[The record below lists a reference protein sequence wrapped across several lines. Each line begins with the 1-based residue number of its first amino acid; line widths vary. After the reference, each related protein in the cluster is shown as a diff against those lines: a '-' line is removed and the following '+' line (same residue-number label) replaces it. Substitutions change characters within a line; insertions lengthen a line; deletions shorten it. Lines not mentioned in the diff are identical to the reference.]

1 MKCAECGTKACG
13 LRQFDKAPDFCPMK
27 WDYGPQ
33 HAGREGLSDPKLR
46 EFALN
51 AARTESAGYCRWTRL
66 EETMEFA
73 IRCGYKRL
81 GVAFCSGLR
90 EEAAKLVRI
99 LKDNNFEVYSAICCC
114 GGVQKEEIGLKDEEK
129 VRPGND
135 EVMCNPIGQAH
146 VLAKMETEFNVVVGL
161 CVGHDSLFLMNS
173 KAPAT
178 VLVAKDRVLAHNPV
192 GAIYASH
199 SYYRLKVGSHKRQ
212 D

>member
-1 MKCAECGTKACG
+1 MRCAECGTRACST
-13 LRQFDKAPDFCPMK
+13 RQFEKAPDFCPMK
-27 WDYGPQ
+27 WPEGPQ
-33 HAGREGLSDPKLR
+33 HVGRAKLKDDR
-46 EFALN
+46 LRTLALN
-51 AARTESAGYCRWTRL
+51 AARTESAGYCKWTRL

-73 IRCGYKRL
+73 IRCGFTKL

-90 EEAAKLVRI
+90 EEARI
-99 LKDNNFEVYSAICCC
+99 LTGILRDNGFEVYSAICCC
-114 GGVQKEEIGLKDEEK
+114 GGIPKEEMGLKDSEK

-146 VLAKMETEFNVVVGL
+146 VLAKMETHFNIVLGL
-161 CVGHDSLFLMNS
+161 CVGHDSLFLMHS

-192 GAIYASH
+192 GALYLSH
-199 SYYRLKVGSHKRQ
+199 SYYKAKVRSHHR